1 MSDAAAVVERYYEV
15 VADLSASERDLR
27 ELLHPDV
34 RVVEHPNAINPRGG
48 VRDLE
53 GVVAGYLAG
62 KKMLARQ
69 SFELHELVVKGD
81 RVAVRATWEGTL
93 AGDVGPLPGGAA
105 LKAHIASFLRIAEGR
120 ILEHETFDC
129 YEPLP
134 GSPA

>member
-1 MSDAAAVVERYYEV
+1 VTDAAAVVERYYEV
-15 VADLSASERDLR
+15 VADLSASERALR

-53 GVVAGYLAG
+53 GVVSGYLAG

-69 SFELHELVVKGD
+69 SFKLHELVVKGE

-93 AGDVGPLPGGAA
+93 AGDVGPLPAGAP
-105 LKAHIASFLRIAEGR
+105 LKAHVASFLTVADGR

-134 GSPA
+134 AGPA